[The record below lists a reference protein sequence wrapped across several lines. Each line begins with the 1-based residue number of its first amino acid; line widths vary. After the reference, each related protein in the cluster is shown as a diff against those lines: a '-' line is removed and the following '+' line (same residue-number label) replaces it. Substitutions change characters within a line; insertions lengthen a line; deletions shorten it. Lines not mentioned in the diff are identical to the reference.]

1 MPVPLLAFLGLFVG
15 VAVEGVVSSYRHH
28 GGFRPWPCCRDCG
41 RRAPLVALVPLLG
54 LLAAPHCPAPG
65 CGRSWWSRALQ
76 VQVATGIAFVALGGQ
91 YAAYPA
97 LLAVSLCEAALLV
110 ALLFIDLEL
119 RLIPTLLVVL
129 IVVLALGS
137 AAFWPGLGL
146 GSALAGGAIGFASFG
161 ALVLLARLIFGEGAL
176 GMGDANL
183 ALAIGCITGYPL
195 VAFTLSV
202 GVFLGGLG
210 AAAILLG
217 ALVARR
223 AGVGLRSTI
232 PYGPYLV
239 LGALYVLAHGNTLN
253 PLVRF

>member
-1 MPVPLLAFLGLFVG
+1 MPVVFLALLG
-15 VAVEGVVSSYRHH
+15 VMIGVPVEGVVSSYRHH

-41 RRAPLVALVPLLG
+41 RAAPLLALVPLLG
-54 LLAAPHCPAPG
+54 VVAAPRCRD
-65 CGRSWWSRALQ
+65 CGRPSWARATQIQ
-76 VQVATGIAFVALGGQ
+76 VTTGLAFVALGTQ

-110 ALLFIDLEL
+110 AVLFIDLES
-119 RLIPTLLVVL
+119 RLIPTLLVALLVL
-129 IVVLALGS
+129 LALGS
-137 AAFWPGLGL
+137 AALWPGLGL
-146 GSALAGGAIGFASFG
+146 GNALLGGALGFGSFG
-161 ALVLLARLIFGEGAL
+161 VLVLLARLIFGDGAL

-210 AAAILLG
+210 AAALLVG
-217 ALVARR
+217 AVVARR
-223 AGVGLRSTI
+223 AGIGRRSTI

-239 LGALYVLAHGNTLN
+239 LGVLYVLAHGNTLN

>member
-1 MPVPLLAFLGLFVG
+1 MSATVLALLGLLIG
-15 VAVEGVVSSYRHH
+15 VPVEGVVSSYRHH

-41 RRAPLVALVPLLG
+41 RAAPLSILVPLLG
-54 LLAAPHCPAPG
+54 SAARPRCRG
-65 CGRSWWSRALQ
+65 CGRASWARALQ
-76 VQVATGIAFVALGGQ
+76 VQVATGLAFVALGGQ

-97 LLAVSLCEAALLV
+97 LFAVSLCEAALLV
-110 ALLFIDLEL
+110 AVLFIDLEL
-119 RLIPTLLVVL
+119 RLIPTLLVGLLVL
-129 IVVLALGS
+129 LALGS

-146 GSALAGGAIGFASFG
+146 ESALLGGALGFASFG
-161 ALVLLARLIFGEGAL
+161 ALVLLARLVFGAGAL

-217 ALVARR
+217 SIVARR

-239 LGALYVLAHGNTLN
+239 LGALYVPAHGNTLN
-253 PLVRF
+253 PLIRL

>member
-1 MPVPLLAFLGLFVG
+1 MPVVFLALLGLLAG
-15 VAVEGVVSSYRHH
+15 VPVEGIVSSYRRH

-41 RRAPLVALVPLLG
+41 RHAPLVALVPLLG
-54 LLAAPHCPAPG
+54 LLASPRCRD
-65 CGRSWWSRALQ
+65 CGRSSWARALQ
-76 VQVATGIAFVALGGQ
+76 AQVATGIAFVALGGQ
-91 YAAYPA
+91 YAAHPV
-97 LLAVSLCEAALLV
+97 LLAVSLCEAVLLV

-119 RLIPTLLVVL
+119 RLIPTLLVALLVL
-129 IVVLALGS
+129 LALGS

-146 GSALAGGAIGFASFG
+146 ASALLGGAIGFASFG
-161 ALVLLARLIFGEGAL
+161 VLVALARLVFGEGAL

-202 GVFLGGLG
+202 GVFLGGFG
-210 AAAILLG
+210 AMAVLLG
-217 ALVARR
+217 AVVARR
-223 AGVGLRSTI
+223 AGIGLRSTI

-239 LGALYVLAHGNTLN
+239 LGVLYVLAHGNTLN